1 LAAFSREMLAKR
13 AQMNFEQTLGI
24 VLLILPAAFAG
35 SLHETVAG
43 QPGFEHFYNL
53 EYDQAYAAFSEL
65 AAHDPSSANA
75 YNHLAQTVLY
85 KEMYRAG
92 MLSSDFVGG
101 TKFVHQPKLKLTD
114 AEDKEFHDAIDRAM
128 TLCQARLAA
137 NADDTAALY
146 SIGVS
151 YGLRANYSFVVK
163 KAWTEAL
170 RDATAAR
177 KAHHRATELDP
188 SLIDAKLTQ
197 GVNDY
202 VIGSL
207 PLRWKMLGFLG
218 GFRGDKE
225 RGIRTLKEVGE
236 QGQLNRVD
244 AMVLLSAL
252 YLREKRPEEA
262 IPVLTDLTENFPR
275 NPLLRV
281 ELDKAIAA
289 RHTVAAAR

>member
-1 LAAFSREMLAKR
+1 
-13 AQMNFEQTLGI
+13 
-24 VLLILPAAFAG
+24 
-35 SLHETVAG
+35 
-43 QPGFEHFYNL
+43 
-53 EYDQAYAAFSEL
+53 
-65 AAHDPSSANA
+65 
-75 YNHLAQTVLY
+75 
-85 KEMYRAG
+85 

-101 TKFVHQPKLKLTD
+101 TKFIHQPKLKLTD
-114 AEDKEFHDAIDRAM
+114 EEDKEFHESINHAM
-128 TLCQARLAA
+128 SLCQERLAA
-137 NADDTAALY
+137 NPDDTAALY

-151 YGLRANYSFVVK
+151 YGLNANYSFVVK

-177 KAHHRATELDP
+177 KAHRRATDLDP
-188 SLIDAKLTQ
+188 NFIDAKLTQ

-207 PLRWKMLGFLG
+207 PLRWKLLGFLG

-236 QGQLNRVD
+236 QGQMNRVD

-262 IPVLTDLTENFPR
+262 IPVLTELTQNFPR

-281 ELDKAIAA
+281 ELDKALAA
-289 RHTVAAAR
+289 SHKEVSAR

>member
-1 LAAFSREMLAKR
+1 
-13 AQMNFEQTLGI
+13 MNFQRTLGI
-24 VLLILPAAFAG
+24 MLLTLPAALAG

-65 AAHDPSSANA
+65 AARDPSSANA

-114 AEDKEFHDAIDRAM
+114 AEDKEFHDAIDRAV

-188 SLIDAKLTQ
+188 SFIDAKLTQ

-262 IPVLTDLTENFPR
+262 IQVLTDLTENFPR

-281 ELDKAIAA
+281 ELDKAVAA
-289 RHTVAAAR
+289 RRTVVAAR

>member
-1 LAAFSREMLAKR
+1 MKFR
-13 AQMNFEQTLGI
+13 QGVGI
-24 VLLILPAAFAG
+24 VLLALPSVLAG
-35 SLHETVAG
+35 SLHETVAA
-43 QPGFEHFYNL
+43 QPGFDHFYNL
-53 EYDQAYAAFSEL
+53 EYDEAYAAFSEL
-65 AAHDPSSANA
+65 AARDPASPNA

-92 MLSSDFVGG
+92 MLSSDFIGG
-101 TKFVHQPKLKLTD
+101 TKFIHQPKLKLSD
-114 AEDKEFHDAIDRAM
+114 AEDKEFHDSINRAI
-128 TLCQARLAA
+128 TLSEARLAA
-137 NADDTAALY
+137 NPDDTSALY

-177 KAHHRATELDP
+177 KAHHRVTELDP
-188 SLIDAKLTQ
+188 NFIDAKLTQ

-207 PLRWKMLGFLG
+207 PFRWKMLGFLG
-218 GFRGDKE
+218 GFHGDKE
-225 RGIRTLKEVGE
+225 RGIRTLKEVAE
-236 QGQLNRVD
+236 QGQMNRVD

-289 RHTVAAAR
+289 RHTAVASR